1 MQSMLEP
8 LDSVVN
14 AAAILAVGALL
25 TGALWGVV
33 SADPKRKVG
42 VKAFVR
48 AFSKFVA
55 AMLVATIIYYL
66 PSSTIFDSL
75 GWLANNP
82 SKVASAPVYFLAGA
96 MLFKIIKRAWA

>member
-1 MQSMLEP
+1 MEP

-14 AAAILAVGALL
+14 AATILAVGALL

-66 PSSTIFDSL
+66 PSYDFRFSR
-75 GWLANNP
+75 LACKQP
-82 SKVASAPVYFLAGA
+82 IKGSIRAGLLPCWRNA
-96 MLFKIIKRAWA
+96 VQNH